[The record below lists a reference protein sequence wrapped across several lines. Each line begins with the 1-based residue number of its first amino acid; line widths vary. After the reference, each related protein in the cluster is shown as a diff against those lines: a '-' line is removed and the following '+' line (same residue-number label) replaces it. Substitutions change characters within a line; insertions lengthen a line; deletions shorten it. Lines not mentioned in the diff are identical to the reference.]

1 MNLISPLLSLLLNN
15 PLGRWALG
23 AWAAALLLLGAYLYV
38 GHLNST
44 IDQLRVQ
51 NADLKQ
57 ATILLNRNAD
67 ALADEL
73 AQAKARAAYY
83 QSIKEAINESPS
95 GSVPADIRTAL
106 ERLRN
111 R

>member
-1 MNLISPLLSLLLNN
+1 MPILNLLLPVLNS
-15 PLGRWALG
+15 PLGRWLAGGAVAVLLALG
-23 AWAAALLLLGAYLYV
+23 AYTYV
-38 GHLNST
+38 GHLNHT
-44 IDQLRVQ
+44 IDMLRVQ

-57 ATILLNRNAD
+57 ATIILNRNAD

-73 AQAKARAAYY
+73 AAAKARAAYY

-106 ERLRN
+106 ERLRK